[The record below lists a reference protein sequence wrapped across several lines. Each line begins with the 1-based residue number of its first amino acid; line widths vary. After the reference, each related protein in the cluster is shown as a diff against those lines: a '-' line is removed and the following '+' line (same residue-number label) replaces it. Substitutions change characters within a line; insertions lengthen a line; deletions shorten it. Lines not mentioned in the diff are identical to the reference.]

1 MSREMETCLHFR
13 GTALNAC
20 VSFPFV
26 SFFCKKNG
34 TFFMQEWISKI
45 VEMIKIC
52 QDFIWMVTIVSERNG
67 HMIEVC
73 EM

>member
-1 MSREMETCLHFR
+1 
-13 GTALNAC
+13 
-20 VSFPFV
+20 
-26 SFFCKKNG
+26 
-34 TFFMQEWISKI
+34 MQEWISKI